1 MRRCLQV
8 LLWCVLIVVIVAGTA
23 GAKGDPGVISERIPD
38 DAAFKAG
45 LERVHAQFKGDDS
58 GKVADYIPALAK
70 VDPKLF
76 GLAICTADGRVF
88 ATGDADTVFAIE
100 SVSKVF
106 SLALALEDAGRDS
119 ILSNVGVYHT
129 GLPFNSMIASD
140 VRAVK
145 LQNPFVNVGAI
156 TTTSFIKGTDSA
168 DKWRRELEK
177 FSLFAGHRLAVLE
190 DVNRSEQETN
200 QHNRALAWLFESF
213 GFLQGDPIDATK
225 RYTQACSVGV
235 SCRDLAVMGGCLANG
250 GVNPVTGKQAV
261 RREYVTDILS
271 VMVITGLYDSSGPWF
286 FHTGL
291 PAKSGVGGGI
301 VAVVPGKF
309 ALAAFSP
316 PLDTFGNSVRAAK
329 AITALSREWGLHVLD
344 AGGPKELKTD

>member
-1 MRRCLQV
+1 M
-8 LLWCVLIVVIVAGTA
+8 LWCVLQGMFIVLLVQPAFARGELPNDV
-23 GAKGDPGVISERIPD
+23 D
-38 DAAFKAG
+38 DAAVKAA
-45 LERVHAQFKGDDS
+45 LQQMYERFKGDDS

-70 VDPKLF
+70 ADPKHF
-76 GLAICTADGRVF
+76 GLALCTADGRVF
-88 ATGDADTVFAIE
+88 TAGDAEVVFAIE

-106 SLALALEDAGRDS
+106 SLALALEDAGRET
-119 ILSNVGVYHT
+119 ILKNVGVYHT

-156 TTTSFIKGTDSA
+156 TTTSFIKGKDSET
-168 DKWRRELEK
+168 KWQRELDK
-177 FSLFAGHRLAVLE
+177 FALFAGHELKVLE

-213 GFLQGDPIDATK
+213 GYLQGDPIDATK
-225 RYTQACSVGV
+225 RYTQACSVGI

-250 GVNPVTGKQAV
+250 GKNPLTGKQAV
-261 RREYVTDILS
+261 RTEFVRDILS

-286 FHTGL
+286 FETGL

-301 VAVVPGKF
+301 VAVVPGRF
-309 ALAAFSP
+309 ALAAYSP

-329 AITALSREWGLHVLD
+329 AISALSAQWNLHVLNPYGVEKSK
-344 AGGPKELKTD
+344 AE